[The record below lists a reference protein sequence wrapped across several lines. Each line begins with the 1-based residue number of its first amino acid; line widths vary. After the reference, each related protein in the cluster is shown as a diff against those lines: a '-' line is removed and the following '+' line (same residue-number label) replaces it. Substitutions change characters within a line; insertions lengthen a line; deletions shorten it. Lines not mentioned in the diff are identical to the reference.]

1 LRIRVSKY
9 KDIIALHLIFWSF
22 AAVIFYLLS
31 DAREQTLTLVGL
43 FTVLV
48 AISSYLNEFLFIPIL
63 LRKNKYVPYV
73 LAFVASVFLVAVID
87 TLIVQNI
94 FGLTTTF
101 WQETIVLAC
110 KYLVL
115 VLTIRIVPL
124 VLNNLQKNKLI
135 LKLKQ
140 ANLEAEVSALKSQ
153 INPHFLL
160 NTLNNLYGQIIQQK
174 NEAAAATTL
183 QLADLMR
190 YLLESNRKDK
200 VLLIDEIEFI
210 KHYIGLENIRL
221 ANKNCLRFNQNI
233 TNTEIE
239 IEPFLFL
246 PLVENI
252 FKHAFNDNCTLNSAT
267 ITLAVQGN
275 TLFFETINCQPK
287 QAIEA
292 GINTAS
298 GLKLLRMRLALLY
311 PAKHLLVI
319 EKTENQYRITLS
331 LELNIKQITY
341 K

>member
-1 LRIRVSKY
+1 LRISVSKY

-135 LKLKQ
+135 LKLK
-140 ANLEAEVSALKSQ
+140 
-153 INPHFLL
+153 
-160 NTLNNLYGQIIQQK
+160 
-174 NEAAAATTL
+174 
-183 QLADLMR
+183 
-190 YLLESNRKDK
+190 
-200 VLLIDEIEFI
+200 
-210 KHYIGLENIRL
+210 
-221 ANKNCLRFNQNI
+221 
-233 TNTEIE
+233 
-239 IEPFLFL
+239 
-246 PLVENI
+246 
-252 FKHAFNDNCTLNSAT
+252 
-267 ITLAVQGN
+267 
-275 TLFFETINCQPK
+275 
-287 QAIEA
+287 
-292 GINTAS
+292 
-298 GLKLLRMRLALLY
+298 
-311 PAKHLLVI
+311 
-319 EKTENQYRITLS
+319 
-331 LELNIKQITY
+331 
-341 K
+341 

>member
-1 LRIRVSKY
+1 
-9 KDIIALHLIFWSF
+9 
-22 AAVIFYLLS
+22 
-31 DAREQTLTLVGL
+31 
-43 FTVLV
+43 
-48 AISSYLNEFLFIPIL
+48 
-63 LRKNKYVPYV
+63 
-73 LAFVASVFLVAVID
+73 
-87 TLIVQNI
+87 
-94 FGLTTTF
+94 
-101 WQETIVLAC
+101 
-110 KYLVL
+110 
-115 VLTIRIVPL
+115 
-124 VLNNLQKNKLI
+124 
-135 LKLKQ
+135 
-140 ANLEAEVSALKSQ
+140 LEAEVSALKSQ

-221 ANKNCLRFNQNI
+221 ANNNNIRFNEAI
-233 TNTEIE
+233 TNTNLE

-252 FKHAFNDNCTLNSAT
+252 FKHGFKDNCTLNSAT
-267 ITLAVQGN
+267 ITLAVQGK

-298 GLKLLRMRLALLY
+298 GLKLLRMRLELLY

-319 EKTENQYRITLS
+319 EKTENQYKITLS